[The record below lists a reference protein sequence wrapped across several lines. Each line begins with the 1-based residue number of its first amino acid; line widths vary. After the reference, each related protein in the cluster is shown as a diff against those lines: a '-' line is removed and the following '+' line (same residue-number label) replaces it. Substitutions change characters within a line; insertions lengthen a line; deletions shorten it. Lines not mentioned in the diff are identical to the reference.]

1 MSSPWRQQTGP
12 NQWYSVSH
20 PPTWRSETQDGT
32 ISLVSPDDRGA
43 LTLSCFWTPSA
54 DDPPPAER
62 FVDLTQL
69 FSERRNVRRLRTLT
83 VGDDSAVFDG
93 EACLGRGSP
102 WWQRLFRRRAWRRFR
117 IWCVRQ
123 GPVYVLAL
131 YLQTGEADPELET
144 VAGMILE
151 SLQFNARPAEPP
163 ERFAERVLALAR
175 KKFPLLDC
183 RPEADFQLRLGDS
196 RINLF
201 NFYRSY
207 LNAPEQFE
215 SIVLPALT
223 TVVQVQEW
231 GSEQTQPELD
241 AIRDRI
247 MPMLYPIE
255 VWKER
260 FPQFVGTPWVG
271 GLAILYV
278 VDERQAYWYVREEL
292 RDKWELTE
300 DSLHDLALANLE
312 RYFEERPMEFTL
324 AGSEDGPRLLVPSRP
339 DAYNSAR
346 LLSGRF
352 HSKLREVLG
361 PTFAVGLPSR
371 DFLVAIN
378 LDSPE
383 AVEEVRQRVEDDF
396 RQMDHPLSDK
406 LLLVTRDGV
415 AEYAPMERS

>member
-1 MSSPWRQQTGP
+1 MSSPWRQQIGP
-12 NQWYSVSH
+12 NQWYTVSH
-20 PPTWRSETQDGT
+20 PHSWLAETQDGT
-32 ISLVSPDDRGA
+32 VSLQSPDHCGA
-43 LTLSCFWTPSA
+43 LTLSSFWAPA
-54 DDPPPAER
+54 GDEPPPAER
-62 FVDLTQL
+62 FIDLDQL
-69 FSERRNVRRLRTLT
+69 FLKRRKVRRLKSLS
-83 VGDDSAVFDG
+83 VGEDSAGFDG
-93 EACLGRGSP
+93 EARIGKDSP
-102 WWQRLFRRRAWRRFR
+102 WWQRLFRRTAWRRFR
-117 IWCVRQ
+117 IWCVRC

-131 YLQTGEADPELET
+131 YLQSGDSDRELET

-151 SLQFNARPAEPP
+151 SIEFNERPAEPP
-163 ERFAERVLALAR
+163 QRFAERVLALAR

-183 RPEADFQLRLGDS
+183 QPEADFQLRLGDS

-207 LNAPEQFE
+207 LNAPDQFE

-231 GSEQTQPELD
+231 GSHQTQPELEMV
-241 AIRDRI
+241 RDRI

-260 FPQFVGTPWVG
+260 FPQFAGIPWVG
-271 GLAILYV
+271 GLAVLFV
-278 VDERQAYWYVREEL
+278 VDERQAYWYVREDL
-292 RDKWELTE
+292 RDKWELDDE
-300 DSLHDLALANLE
+300 GLHELALANLE

-346 LLSGRF
+346 LLSSKF
-352 HSKLREVLG
+352 HTRLRDVLG
-361 PTFAVGLPSR
+361 PLFAVGVPSR

-378 LDSPE
+378 LDSAE
-383 AVEEVRQRVEDDF
+383 AVDQVRRKVEDDYA
-396 RQMDHPLSDK
+396 QMDHPLSDK

-415 AEYAPMERS
+415 AEFLPTL

>member
-20 PPTWRSETQDGT
+20 PPSWLAEMQDAT
-32 ISLVSPDDRGA
+32 VSLQSPDQCGA
-43 LTLSCFWTPSA
+43 LTLSSFWSPGGNE
-54 DDPPPAER
+54 PPPVER
-62 FVDLTQL
+62 FIDLDQL
-69 FSERRNVRRLRTLT
+69 FLKRRNVRKLRALS
-83 VGDDSAVFDG
+83 VGDESAGFDG
-93 EACLGRGSP
+93 EARIGKDSP
-102 WWQRLFRRRAWRRFR
+102 WWQRLFRRTAWRRFR
-117 IWCVRQ
+117 IWCVRC

-131 YLQTGEADPELET
+131 YLQTGESDRELET

-151 SLQFNARPAEPP
+151 SLVFNERPAEPP
-163 ERFAERVLALAR
+163 QRFAERVLALAR

-183 RPEADFQLRLGDS
+183 QPEADFQLRLGDS

-207 LNAPEQFE
+207 LNAPDQFE

-231 GSEQTQPELD
+231 GSHQTQPELEMV
-241 AIRDRI
+241 RDRI

-260 FPQFVGTPWVG
+260 FPQFAGIPWVG
-271 GLAILYV
+271 GLAVLFV
-278 VDERQAYWYVREEL
+278 VDERQAYWYVREDL
-292 RDKWELTE
+292 RDKWEL
-300 DSLHDLALANLE
+300 DDDGLHELALANLE

-346 LLSGRF
+346 LLSPKF
-352 HSKLREVLG
+352 HTRLRDVLG
-361 PTFAVGLPSR
+361 PLFAVGVPSR

-378 LDSPE
+378 LDSAE
-383 AVEEVRQRVEDDF
+383 AVDQVRRKVEDDYA
-396 RQMDHPLSDK
+396 QMDHPLSDK

-415 AEYAPMERS
+415 AEFLPAR